1 MSFDLVVHYN
11 EFKNSTSRLYTS
23 ISMSYSRGPSIYTS
37 YYLPVK
43 HNLQGCRQAARNW
56 FKHLTTG
63 LLAQGFTQSKID
75 SCLFLQHDSTLVVYM
90 DDCLTFSKENKTSD
104 QLIQSLSKIFLL
116 QDEGDVS
123 TFLGIQIKKDST
135 TKTIILPNQD

>member
-1 MSFDLVVHYN
+1 
-11 EFKNSTSRLYTS
+11 
-23 ISMSYSRGPSIYTS
+23 
-37 YYLPVK
+37 
-43 HNLQGCRQAARNW
+43 
-56 FKHLTTG
+56 
-63 LLAQGFTQSKID
+63 
-75 SCLFLQHDSTLVVYM
+75 M